1 LVGFLGAHK
10 NSKRHKY
17 SNSFKIISK
26 MAEFMSTDEAKG
38 HFASKG
44 IGNAGLTLGI
54 IGTALGAMNS
64 GFFGNGIFGLG
75 GWNGNAASSAALTGA
90 AVGASIADTSNGWN
104 PSACELTAMIGT
116 QGQDLLRTV
125 IWAREKDYAEKADI
139 YRQSKTDN
147 NRLEN
152 IINTNK
158 DLATQAIAD
167 TYLASVRSDAE
178 IVNKMNDN
186 RLEAYKN
193 TADLYA
199 LTVSSDKNLE
209 LQIEK
214 NREIDQA
221 EKFQL
226 YKELNNQ
233 TTALAYKS
241 MEQAYQ
247 TQLRTA
253 EENKEL
259 YSRIS
264 ALESKAAVN
273 EATIPL
279 YFQLANQTMLSTVEK
294 ATCKKVDGNLT
305 IDPTQICLGT
315 WGGGLYSPLAAA
327 AAYSTAN
334 YGCGCGGSA
343 TI

>member
-1 LVGFLGAHK
+1 
-10 NSKRHKY
+10 
-17 SNSFKIISK
+17 
-26 MAEFMSTDEAKG
+26 MAEFMSMDEAKG
-38 HFASKG
+38 NFASKG
-44 IGNAGLTLGI
+44 TGNAGLTLGI

-64 GFFGNGIFGLG
+64 GLLGGWGNGILGLG
-75 GWNGNAASSAALTGA
+75 GNNASTAALTGA
-90 AVGASIADTSNGWN
+90 AVGASIADSSGNSGWN
-104 PSACELTAMIGT
+104 PSACELTSMIGT
-116 QGQDLLRTV
+116 QGQNLLQTV

-139 YRQSKTDN
+139 YRQSKADN

-152 IINTNK
+152 IIGANK
-158 DLATQAIAD
+158 DQMIQAIAD
-167 TYLASVRSDAE
+167 TYNASVAADAA
-178 IVNKMNDN
+178 IVSKMNDN

-199 LTVSSDKNLE
+199 LTVNSDKNLE

-214 NREIDQA
+214 NREVDQA

-233 TTALAYKS
+233 TTALAYRT

-247 TQLRTA
+247 SQIRTM
-253 EENKEL
+253 EQNKEL
-259 YSRIS
+259 SARVC

-279 YFQLANQTMLSTVEK
+279 YFQLANQTMLSTVSE
-294 ATCKKVDGNLT
+294 ATCKKIDGKLTVD
-305 IDPTQICLGT
+305 PAQICLGT
-315 WGGGLYSPLAAA
+315 WAGLYTNPWVNPTNS
-327 AAYSTAN
+327 
-334 YGCGCGGSA
+334 GCGCSGT

>member
-1 LVGFLGAHK
+1 
-10 NSKRHKY
+10 
-17 SNSFKIISK
+17 
-26 MAEFMSTDEAKG
+26 MSTDEAKG

-64 GFFGNGIFGLG
+64 GLLNGGWGNGIFGLG
-75 GWNGNAASSAALTGA
+75 GWGGNAASGAALTGA
-90 AVGASIADTSNGWN
+90 AVGASIADSNNGWN
-104 PSACELTAMIGT
+104 PSACELTAMIGN

-125 IWAREKDYAEKADI
+125 IWEREKDYAEKADI
-139 YRQSKTDN
+139 YRQSKIDN
-147 NRLEN
+147 NRLES
-152 IINTNK
+152 IIDANK
-158 DLATQAIAD
+158 DQMIQAVAD
-167 TYLASVRSDAE
+167 TYNASVAADAA
-178 IVNKMNDN
+178 IVSKMNDN

-199 LTVSSDKNLE
+199 LTVNSDKNLE

-259 YSRIS
+259 SARIC

-273 EATIPL
+273 DATIPL

-294 ATCKKVDGNLT
+294 ATCKKIDGNLT
-305 IDPTQICLGT
+305 IDPAQICLGT
-315 WGGGLYSPLAAA
+315 WGSVYSPFAVAGLAST
-327 AAYSTAN
+327 YNTAN
-334 YGCGCGGSA
+334 YGGCGCSGSA
-343 TI
+343 TL